1 MYTNKFKKLNSM
13 KKITTF
19 CIFLMLISVSV
30 LAQYND
36 ATIGNKKVIPT
47 KGVEDYVI
55 NDNLIA
61 VGSLGVGLD
70 MYSGYPFG
78 YATFVMAENNTRIL
92 FDDTSTPGGG
102 FAYNDWQLTANGS
115 NSGDDSYF
123 RIDDVTAGTSPFTVQ
138 SGVSTNALF
147 VSRTNGGFIGMGTST
162 PVRKLHMKFGD
173 TPGIRLEQD
182 NSMGYPAQTWDVYGN
197 ESNFNIA
204 DASNAGAYCFR
215 IQPGT
220 PSNTLTL
227 RSGGKVGIGTWSP
240 EHTLEVVGDAQVDSF
255 FYFGDESTDGNWRV
269 SVVAG
274 KLTFEKREAGV
285 WVNKIEME

>member
-1 MYTNKFKKLNSM
+1 M
-13 KKITTF
+13 KTITITSL
-19 CIFLMLISVSV
+19 FLLLISVSV
-30 LAQYND
+30 MAQYDD

-61 VGSLGVGLD
+61 VGSLGVGFD
-70 MYSGYPFG
+70 SYAGYPFG
-78 YATFVMAENNTRIL
+78 FATIAMSENNTRIL

-115 NSGDDSYF
+115 NNGDDNYF
-123 RIDDVTAGTSPFTVQ
+123 AIDDITNGTSPFRIQ
-138 SGVSTNALF
+138 SGLRNNSLYIQRGSGGIGNGFVGFGTNNPL
-147 VSRTNGGFIGMGTST
+147 RT
-162 PVRKLHMKFGD
+162 LHMVYGD

-182 NSMGYPAQTWDVYGN
+182 GSMGYSPQTWEVYGN

-204 DASNAGAYCFR
+204 DASNGGAYCFR

-220 PSNTLTL
+220 PTNTLTL

-240 EHTLEVVGDAQVDSF
+240 DHNLEVAGDVQVDSY

-285 WVNKIEME
+285 WVTKMDME